1 MEQRYQEQMRTES
14 KQYGPK
20 VEAVLS
26 GILVAVGIAV
36 FVVYSI
42 V

>member
-1 MEQRYQEQMRTES
+1 MEQRYLEQTRTMS

-26 GILVAVGIAV
+26 GIFIAAVAALLV
-36 FVVYSI
+36 FSSI